1 MKLLLTSQGLPSK
14 LKETFVSLLHKPT
27 SEIKL
32 SFITTAAYGDYKNPK
47 WLNVYRKQLN
57 NYGIQQIEDLDLK
70 DKNQKELE
78 TILKDKDIIF
88 VNGGNSFYL
97 LYWVRK
103 SGFDKLLP
111 QFLNQGTLYIGVSAG
126 SYICCPTIEQSTW
139 KHADRNK
146 IGLKDLTA
154 LNFVPFL
161 ITAHFEQKHRIIIE
175 KAARTINYP
184 IVALNNAQAIL
195 VTDQKYTLVGV
206 GNRVFF
212 NGFKES

>member
-126 SYICCPTIEQSTW
+126 SYIC
-139 KHADRNK
+139 
-146 IGLKDLTA
+146 
-154 LNFVPFL
+154 
-161 ITAHFEQKHRIIIE
+161 
-175 KAARTINYP
+175 
-184 IVALNNAQAIL
+184 
-195 VTDQKYTLVGV
+195 
-206 GNRVFF
+206 
-212 NGFKES
+212 